1 MEGLKPN
8 KKTIVSLVILY
19 FLFHMMR
26 IVYPHTGRKLKQ
38 LITGLLKSW
47 LVQEVQRMNYVKS
60 YTLVDGK
67 ISNQEIKLVEL
78 MLKDEHK
85 EKVEKMIA
93 KNWPEAKL
101 VSSIK

>member
-1 MEGLKPN
+1 
-8 KKTIVSLVILY
+8 
-19 FLFHMMR
+19 MMR

-47 LVQEVQRMNYVKS
+47 LVQEVQRVNYVKS
-60 YTLVDGK
+60 YTLVENK
-67 ISNQEIKLVEL
+67 INSQEVKLVEL

-93 KNWPEAKL
+93 KNWPEAKI
-101 VSSIK
+101 VESRK